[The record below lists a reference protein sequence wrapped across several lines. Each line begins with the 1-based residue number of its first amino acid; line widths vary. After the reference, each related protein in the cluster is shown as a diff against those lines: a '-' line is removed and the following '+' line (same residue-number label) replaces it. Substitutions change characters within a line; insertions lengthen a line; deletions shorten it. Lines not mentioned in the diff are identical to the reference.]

1 MLTMNQDTLP
11 GWVIALAWLVYLLWL
26 WICFKEP
33 TNKNEG
39 NLVSYQTNAGMLTR
53 LLVFS
58 MLYGSHFYLL
68 SIPVLDERLGVGI
81 QSYELFSVYALRAT
95 IS

>member
-11 GWVIALAWLVYLLWL
+11 GWVMPLAWLVYQLWL

-53 LLVFS
+53 LL
-58 MLYGSHFYLL
+58 M
-68 SIPVLDERLGVGI
+68 
-81 QSYELFSVYALRAT
+81 FSVIWKSLLFIVHFCFR
-95 IS
+95 